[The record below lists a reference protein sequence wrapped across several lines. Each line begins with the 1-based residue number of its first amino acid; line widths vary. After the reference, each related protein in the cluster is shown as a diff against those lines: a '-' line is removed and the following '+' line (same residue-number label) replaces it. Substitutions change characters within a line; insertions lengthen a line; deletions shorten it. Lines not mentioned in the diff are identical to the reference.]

1 MVGKEALNGYSF
13 ISLWIIGLIVF
24 QIIPLFAVFYFSL
37 TNYDVFSAPKWI
49 GFGNYQNIF
58 TDDPLFWQSLGNT
71 IYIVLLSV
79 PLRMI
84 ISLGIAILL
93 NQRIRGIGVYRTI
106 FYLPMMV
113 PLAATAVL
121 WGWMLQSRLG
131 IVNYFLEGI
140 GIPGINWLVSDVW
153 SKPAIILVTL
163 WRIGEPI
170 VLFLAGLQNVP
181 GELYEASEVDGAGW
195 RHKLFRITLPL
206 LTPTI
211 FMLLVLEIIQLFQS
225 FVWAF
230 AMTKGGPLNS
240 SLLYVLY
247 IFRRAFDNFRMGYA
261 SALAVILFLIVLVF
275 TVVLFRWS
283 RYWVHTE
290 VD

>member
-13 ISLWIIGLIVF
+13 ISLWVIGLIVF
-24 QIIPLFAVFYFSL
+24 QIIPLFAVFYFSF

-49 GFGNYQNIF
+49 GFSNYQKIF
-58 TDDPLFWQSLGNT
+58 TDDPLFWRSLGNT
-71 IYIVLLSV
+71 IYIVVLSV
-79 PLRMI
+79 PLRMV
-84 ISLGIAILL
+84 ISLGIAIML
-93 NQRIRGIGVYRTI
+93 NQRIRGIGIYRTI

-153 SKPAIILVTL
+153 SKPAIILITL

-170 VLFLAGLQNVP
+170 VLFLAGLQNIP

-261 SALAVILFLIVLVF
+261 SALAIILFLIVLVL